1 MLRAAQTILPP
12 TDIPPAEAHR
22 AHRNAV
28 LIGGE
33 ALWHSMLT
41 SSSIAPANMAV
52 TTLQRSAHTRARH
65 RPDTLGQSLSG
76 SSPGTVPFNE
86 VPDVLG
92 RVRRGDSPAASPMA
106 KQLAC
111 FILGDAE
118 FLRSVAQRHPGAPML
133 QKRCATHNPEPNRV
147 RVSPVTPCARR
158 RSAIVEARLVIV
170 SPGGMGRVQYR
181 GET

>member
-33 ALWHSMLT
+33 ALWRRILN
-41 SSSIAPANMAV
+41 SSSI
-52 TTLQRSAHTRARH
+52 
-65 RPDTLGQSLSG
+65 
-76 SSPGTVPFNE
+76 SPGTVPFNE

-158 RSAIVEARLVIV
+158 RSAIVEALLVIV